1 MKLSTKLDQSKLL
14 MMMSDIDAQPDWRT
28 VANLACAYYD
38 NDQLPESV
46 KKTLK
51 ERGQPETIHN
61 LIAPTI
67 DGVLGME
74 AKTRVDLLVMADDPD
89 DEYELIAE
97 AINAEFADACRLG
110 RFDKA
115 RSDAYASMIKT
126 GVGFVEVYRNP
137 NAFGPKYKIRFI
149 HRDEVFWDWFSQEQD
164 WSDARWVM
172 RKRWCDVDV
181 LINMF
186 PHKKE
191 VITQAIS
198 NWDMFAQ
205 VDNIEGLTPN
215 LIAAYEEGQSW
226 TREESEWMA
235 PLRDR
240 VRLQIIYYKT
250 IERKLVMTL
259 ANGRVI
265 EYNENNPAHVAAV
278 ASNQAELVY
287 TQFSRV
293 IENWY
298 AGPFYLGSKECDAP
312 EGRYPIVPFWGY
324 RKDSNGAPYGLIAR
338 AIPAQN
344 EVNFRRIKLTYLL
357 QAKRIIM
364 DVDAT
369 NMSRQQ
375 VRDEVERPDGLIEL
389 NPSRRN
395 KNTISEAFQVQQDF
409 NIASQ
414 QFSVMQESMKLI
426 QDTMGV
432 YGAFLGQESN
442 ASSGIAIANLVEQG
456 ATTLAE
462 INDNYSF
469 GAQLLGELLLSY
481 IMKDLKT
488 MRNHKI
494 IINREDRSRKKA
506 VVINEEQYGDEMLS
520 NDVTRMRAHI
530 ALAPVQQTAAYK
542 SQLAERMTHLMAQ
555 LPPPAQAA
563 VMDLVLDLSD
573 VPNKAEFMERIRQ
586 VFNVPKNA
594 EDMTPEEQ
602 QAMAAQQQQE
612 QEKFALAMREMNA
625 KVARLESEARRLQA
639 LANKEEVLVESQKYS
654 NAKIQAETGLLLQE
668 MEDAALKIDHLKGQ
682 MMANLQ
688 AQIDA
693 IPL

>member
-1 MKLSTKLDQSKLL
+1 MNQSTKLEQSKIL
-14 MMMSDIDAQPDWRT
+14 MIMSDIDAQPDWRT

-38 NDQLPESV
+38 NDQLPTEV
-46 KKTLK
+46 KKKLK
-51 ERGQPETIHN
+51 ERGQPETVHN

-137 NAFGPKYKIRFI
+137 NLFGPKYKIRFI
-149 HRDEVFWDWFSQEQD
+149 HRDEVYWDWFSQEQD

-186 PHKKE
+186 PHKKD
-191 VITQAIS
+191 VIIQAIS
-198 NWDMFAQ
+198 NWDMFVN

-215 LIAAYEEGQSW
+215 LIAAYDEGQSW

-240 VRLQIIYYKT
+240 VRLQIVYYRT
-250 IERKLVMTL
+250 VERKLAIKL
-259 ANGRVI
+259 SNGRIV
-265 EYNENNPAHVAAV
+265 EYNENNPIHLAAI
-278 ASNQAELVY
+278 ASGKAVLEYAQL
-287 TQFSRV
+287 SRV

-298 AGPFYLGSKECDAP
+298 AGPFFLGSKLCDAP
-312 EGRYPIVPFWGY
+312 DGRYPIVPFWGY

-344 EVNFRRIKLTYLL
+344 EVNFRRIKLTWLL

-364 DVDAT
+364 DKDAT

-375 VRDEVERPDGLIEL
+375 VVDEVERPDGLIEL
-389 NPSRRN
+389 NPDRRN
-395 KNTISEAFQVQQDF
+395 KNTISEVFQVQQDF

-462 INDNYSF
+462 INDNYSY
-469 GAQLLGELLLSY
+469 GAQLLAELLLAY
-481 IMKDLKT
+481 IMQDLKGA
-488 MRNHKI
+488 RNHQVV
-494 IINREDRSRKKA
+494 INREDKSRKKT
-506 VVINEEQYGDEMLS
+506 VMINGESEEGVS
-520 NDVTRMRAHI
+520 NDITNMRTHI
-530 ALAPVQQTAAYK
+530 ALAPIQQTAAYK
-542 SQLAERMTHLMAQ
+542 SQLAERMTQLMAQ
-555 LPPPAQAA
+555 LPPQAQAA

-573 VPNKAEFMERIRQ
+573 VPNKAEFMERIRK
-586 VFNVPKNA
+586 VFGVPKDP
-594 EDMTPEEQ
+594 EDMTSEEQ
-602 QAMAAQQQQE
+602 QAAAQQQQ
-612 QEKFALAMREMNA
+612 QEAAKLELAMREMQA
-625 KVARLESEARRLQA
+625 KVGKLEGEARRLQA
-639 LANKEEVLVESQKYS
+639 LASKEEVLIDSQKYS
-654 NAKIQAETGLLLQE
+654 NAKVQAETGLLLQE
-668 MEDAALKIDHLKGQ
+668 MEEVSLKIEDLKGQ
-682 MMANLQ
+682 MLSNLQ

-693 IPL
+693 VQL